1 VMALVIGIAINNG
14 FRSTLQ
20 RSLLGAT
27 AHVMLLERDG
37 TQGISNWAELD
48 PKLQKIPHVVSVSPV
63 LYGKVVMTGPPG
75 ASQVEGAELKGV
87 PLDRPGDILRH
98 LKEGSFEEL
107 KNTAGLPGIILGSNL
122 AQKTGM
128 LLHGV
133 VNVVSPQ
140 AVLTPMGLH
149 WSLVPY
155 QFRVVGIFETGFE
168 AVDSFWAFTALSSAE
183 QILNEGKLVN
193 TIELRLDDIYQAQ
206 QVADAA
212 EKIAGP
218 KIAAKTWMEQF
229 QPILG
234 ALNTEKVVTAL
245 TIGLIQLVAALNI
258 LIALIM
264 MVVEKNR
271 DIAVLMSMGAKRQQ
285 IRKIFVLE
293 GLLIGVVGTVI
304 GLAVGY
310 SLSYLADQYHWLRL
324 NAEVYSLPY
333 VPFNARWQD
342 GIWIAATAIFISF
355 IATLY
360 PARSATRIAPV
371 EALRYE

>member
-1 VMALVIGIAINNG
+1 
-14 FRSTLQ
+14 
-20 RSLLGAT
+20 
-27 AHVMLLERDG
+27 
-37 TQGISNWAELD
+37 
-48 PKLQKIPHVVSVSPV
+48 
-63 LYGKVVMTGPPG
+63 
-75 ASQVEGAELKGV
+75 
-87 PLDRPGDILRH
+87 
-98 LKEGSFEEL
+98 
-107 KNTAGLPGIILGSNL
+107 LPGIILGANL

-128 LLHGV
+128 LLHSV
-133 VNVVSPQ
+133 VTVVSPQ
-140 AVLTPMGLH
+140 GVLTPMGMHL
-149 WSLVPY
+149 SLIPY
-155 QFRVVGIFETGFE
+155 QFRVVGIFESGFFDI
-168 AVDSFWAFTALSSAE
+168 DSFWAFTSLSSAQ
-183 QILNEGKLVN
+183 QIFNDGAVVN

-212 EKIAGP
+212 EKIAGK

-229 QPILG
+229 QQILG
-234 ALNTEKVVTAL
+234 ALNSEKVVTAL

-258 LIALIM
+258 VITLVM

-285 IRKIFVLE
+285 IRKIFVIE
-293 GLLIGVVGTVI
+293 GLLIGVVGTLI
-304 GLAVGY
+304 GLILGY
-310 SLSYLADQYHWLRL
+310 SLSYLAGHYHWLRL